1 MTNGKK
7 RPHKKIIP
15 KQKKERKDLL
25 GNDAM
30 PGWTDQSS
38 ERREKEK
45 RRDGEMGFGTS
56 AA

>member
-1 MTNGKK
+1 MNRNKK
-7 RPHKKIIP
+7 G
-15 KQKKERKDLL
+15 DL

>member
-1 MTNGKK
+1 MEKNGLIKK
-7 RPHKKIIP
+7 SS
-15 KQKKERKDLL
+15 QNKKERKDLL